1 MSGCGVGS
9 LLITKFSIVHVW
21 DEDLGDDLEEL
32 EKGSLLIVLDVH
44 HPRRPKRLNPQCYRK
59 VLTSSGIVG
68 WIHIDNCEPVE

>member
-21 DEDLGDDLEEL
+21 DEDLSEDLEEL
-32 EKGSLLIVLDVH
+32 SKGSVLIVIATY
-44 HPRRPKRLNPQCYRK
+44 HPRRPKRLNPQLYRK

-68 WIHIDNCEPVE
+68 WVHMDNCDPVE